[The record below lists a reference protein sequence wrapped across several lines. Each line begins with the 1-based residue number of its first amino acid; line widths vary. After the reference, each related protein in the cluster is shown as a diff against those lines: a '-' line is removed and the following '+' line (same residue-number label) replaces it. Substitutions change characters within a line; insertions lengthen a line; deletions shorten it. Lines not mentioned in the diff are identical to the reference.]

1 MESGSIR
8 GSVMLVRYPMS
19 ELRQYR
25 PPILDWISPKSSW
38 LSMWSADCFDIQ
50 AELIM

>member
-1 MESGSIR
+1 MVSGSVT
-8 GSVMLVRYPMS
+8 SVRYPMN

-25 PPILDWISPKSSW
+25 PPIPILDRSQLLIT
-38 LSMWSADCFDIQ
+38 MGSADCLGIQ